1 MKRRTFLKS
10 LVGLALS
17 SGAACAGSALYA
29 RRVETTWLDIVHLQL
44 PIKNLAPGLE
54 GLKIVQLSDL
64 HLYPHTQLEYVQDV
78 IAAARQLQ
86 PDLVALTGDYVLA
99 DAEAIFDLAPALTAI
114 NPRYGFF
121 AVLGNHDLWTNERIV
136 QRGLEK
142 AGIRLLKNEG
152 LSLRLGRDLLYIA
165 GVDDGW
171 SGRPDL
177 ALAMALHPG
186 HAPTLLLAHEP
197 DLADRF
203 ARDER
208 ISIQLSGHTHGGQ
221 VRLPGYGALVLP
233 RLGRKYDLGL
243 YQVGSMWLY
252 TNRGVGVI
260 GPPIRLNCRPEL
272 TEIMLI
278 DASSGKINRQDG

>member
-10 LVGLALS
+10 LLGLALGS
-17 SGAACAGSALYA
+17 SAAGAGGALYA
-29 RRVETTWLDIVHLQL
+29 HSVETAWLDIERLQL
-44 PIKNLAPGLE
+44 PVKNLGADLE

-64 HLYPHTQLEYVQDV
+64 HLYPHTQLDYIQDV
-78 IAAARQLQ
+78 VATARELQ

-99 DAEAIFDLAPALTAI
+99 NAEAIFDLAPALTAI

-136 QRGLEK
+136 QRGLEQ

-152 LSLRLGRDLLYIA
+152 LALGIGRDRLYIA

-177 ALAMALHPG
+177 TQAMAQHPG
-186 HAPTLLLAHEP
+186 DAPTLLLAHEP

-203 ARDER
+203 ASDER
-208 ISIQLSGHTHGGQ
+208 VSIQLSGHTHGGQ

-243 YQVGSMWLY
+243 YQVGAMWLY

-272 TEIMLI
+272 TELTLVR
-278 DASSGKINRQDG
+278 A

>member
-10 LVGLALS
+10 LLGLVLGS
-17 SGAACAGSALYA
+17 SAAGAGGALYA
-29 RRVETTWLDIVHLQL
+29 YSVETAWLDIERLQL
-44 PIKNLAPGLE
+44 PVKNLGADLE

-64 HLYPHTQLEYVQDV
+64 HLYPHTQLDYIQDV
-78 IAAARQLQ
+78 VATARELQ

-99 DAEAIFDLAPALTAI
+99 NAEAIFDLAPALTAI

-136 QRGLEK
+136 QRGLEQ

-152 LSLRLGRDLLYIA
+152 LALGIGRDRLYIA

-177 ALAMALHPG
+177 TQAMAQHPG
-186 HAPTLLLAHEP
+186 DAPTLLLAHEP

-203 ARDER
+203 ASDER
-208 ISIQLSGHTHGGQ
+208 VSIQLSGHTHGGQ

-243 YQVGSMWLY
+243 YQVGAMWLY

-272 TEIMLI
+272 TELTLVR
-278 DASSGKINRQDG
+278 A